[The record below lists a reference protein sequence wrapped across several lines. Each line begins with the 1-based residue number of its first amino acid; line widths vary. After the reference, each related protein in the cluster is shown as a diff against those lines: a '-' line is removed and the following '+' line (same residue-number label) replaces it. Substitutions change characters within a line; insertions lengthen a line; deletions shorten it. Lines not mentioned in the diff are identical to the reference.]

1 MYTRLCLCVIYC
13 CCLRLY
19 IVLYLIFYYN
29 RISLFIFSS
38 FVTVI
43 FVSFFLTELSASRY
57 LWKTFGSNRHVL
69 IWWCLALT
77 AFCVSPSILLSKCVA
92 GHRRDALSKEK
103 KTDKKKRNWKQN
115 WGMKRRNYAAR
126 RNLSSPLCM
135 CVLAFVHIKRWN
147 GRYK

>member
-1 MYTRLCLCVIYC
+1 MAKKTDWIAADCSRVNRQAVLYMYTTHVAHLIDNRDLSRQTPPRRLNPFKCIAKKPCDIRSRANAPTDTRDETSGPCEKMYTRLCLCVIYC

-69 IWWCLALT
+69 I
-77 AFCVSPSILLSKCVA
+77 
-92 GHRRDALSKEK
+92 
-103 KTDKKKRNWKQN
+103 
-115 WGMKRRNYAAR
+115 
-126 RNLSSPLCM
+126 
-135 CVLAFVHIKRWN
+135 
-147 GRYK
+147 